1 MDSFSRYTSGNC
13 HKSAYDGV
21 FGAQQKLS
29 SLPPSTLAPR
39 LDEYAEIF
47 GGYQAAAAS
56 PPFSVFVL
64 DLPLDDGSNKLLR
77 EFDYAEVFGD
87 CEDVAFGS
95 TIEDLVRQCSG
106 GDRGYG
112 SSDYG
117 EDESWSPAQSG
128 SVSDEFDGLAESD
141 KSLRLSDDDGHL
153 RLSDDDGHQSLENP
167 TEHLNAFHNESSQS
181 NTAAMLV
188 GKSQVKNITA
198 LPGYTLTHYESP
210 VSWDG
215 EDESCSVSVL
225 DDLDL
230 DACKEYSRRVEK
242 QCSTFPA
249 NSVHRGSSA
258 PRSDLNHIEKHGNS
272 ASKPF
277 LSVSEISLRTK
288 PSRLPPPSRPPPALV
303 LKKGESDRLRS
314 KLNAS
319 KNASFSFDVEA
330 DVTLS
335 PDVRED
341 GNKNFQSKHER
352 AKESL
357 ERKDIRSHCAMTAE
371 EETSKGVRTS
381 SIKDEKLLK
390 SLGKETKVSIPYIEE
405 KMSAT
410 RDTED
415 ISGSYSNSSID
426 SCAGGVAWREET
438 EYFEV
443 IEKKVKVFKKDQG
456 LEEEWPRL
464 EMTSKQQKILKTTLH
479 DPKGF
484 REEVEPNK
492 MAHQCDSHQAVPD
505 SIQQFGDSGRLQKD
519 LTVIVEVLQEADG
532 NLSEVVV
539 DAKVEADRNLS
550 EVVVDGKVK
559 VSPKGMDTEK
569 VFIGDAILTKQNSV
583 CQGGLDDVERAETK
597 ERVKLRK
604 EPEGTKAASQVGFE
618 NETRKTHGPNENEMI
633 TKEAKKYEEHDKKL
647 YRVVGLGKFENQ
659 HLTCEDEKDELTYRN
674 AFHQVRDEKE
684 EKMGLKIKVTEERSG
699 DASRGHIAEVF
710 QTKGHTNLTSA
721 GALEEHSGHTEEIED
736 AERNEHEREVECDV
750 DNHVVFEE
758 NQLKAFDC
766 GRELDGAVA
775 TSGSGKHDDG
785 IVQLKAEP
793 NKSVYEAVSRVE
805 STSVKGKSKGFGKS
819 KNEFDGGS
827 IGSATINTLESSLLP
842 KKMKDLNIYA
852 SGMGIPCA
860 MADNVSSDFAY
871 GHERKKVVY
880 TEDDQ
885 GLPSKGTQFTSKGAD
900 ISDTFTPYKVMRE
913 STTNGTNVEDAS
925 SVLKHNGDTSFS
937 IKNSTHKIER
947 KGYIMKENLDTKD
960 QKTGERIRR
969 DIELENEHIKR
980 LEEEKERERERAKD
994 RMAVGKA
1001 DLESREKSYAEVHE
1015 RAEKAAVDR
1024 ATAEVRQRAMAGAR
1038 QRLEK
1043 ASTETKLRDERAAVE
1058 RATAEARQRAAEK
1071 SMAQK
1076 FAAEGHVRV
1085 ERPVSDRFQTSFRS
1099 ADMRQNSLASDIR
1112 SESTGISN
1120 SLRYSYS
1127 FPHVGADG
1135 ESPQRCKARLERYRR
1150 TAERAANALAEKNRR
1165 DLLAQREREEM
1176 NRVAETLD
1184 IEVKRWA
1191 NGKEGNLRALLST
1204 LQYILGPDS
1213 GWQPVPLTEVITS
1226 AAVKKAYR
1234 KATLCVHPDKLQ
1246 QRGAAIQQK
1255 YICEK
1260 VFDLLKEAWNK
1271 FNSEER

>member
-1 MDSFSRYTSGNC
+1 MDSISHSLKRSFTSTSNVAAFASD
-13 HKSAYDGV
+13 KLVYDGFFAGYRNSGRPALSPRPEDYSDV
-21 FGAQQKLS
+21 FSGFHASRSFSIPVLD
-29 SLPPSTLAPR
+29 LPAAGDDPALLHFCGGP
-39 LDEYAEIF
+39 DYAEIF
-47 GGYQAAAAS
+47 GDSGGEHFAAT
-56 PPFSVFVL
+56 F
-64 DLPLDDGSNKLLR
+64 
-77 EFDYAEVFGD
+77 
-87 CEDVAFGS
+87 
-95 TIEDLVRQCSG
+95 EDLIRQSAG
-106 GDRGYG
+106 GNG
-112 SSDYG
+112 SSVEPG
-117 EDESWSPAQSG
+117 SPAQSG
-128 SVSDEFDGLAESD
+128 SMSDEFDGLAESD
-141 KSLRLSDDDGHL
+141 KSLRLSDDDGH
-153 RLSDDDGHQSLENP
+153 QSLENS
-167 TEHLNAFHNESSQS
+167 TEQLNAFHNKSSPS
-181 NTAAMLV
+181 NTETLLV

-198 LPGYTLTHYESP
+198 LRGYTLNHYESP

-225 DDLDL
+225 DDLDH
-230 DACKEYSRRVEK
+230 DACKEYSKSVVDEK
-242 QCSTFPA
+242 QYSTFPA

-258 PRSDLNHIEKHGNS
+258 PRSDLNLSEKHGNS
-272 ASKPF
+272 ASKHF
-277 LSVSEISLRTK
+277 LSVSDISLRTK

-335 PDVRED
+335 PDGRED
-341 GNKNFQSKHER
+341 GNKNFQPKHER

-357 ERKDIRSHCAMTAE
+357 ERKDLMSNCAMTAE
-371 EETSKGVRTS
+371 EETSKAARARS

-390 SLGKETKVSIPYIEE
+390 SLGKETKVSIPFIEE

-410 RDTED
+410 RGTED

-426 SCAGGVAWREET
+426 SCAEGVAWREET

-443 IEKKVKVFKKDQG
+443 IQKKVKVSKKDQG
-456 LEEEWPRL
+456 LEEERALL
-464 EMTSKQQKILKTTLH
+464 EMTSKQQKILKTRLH
-479 DPKGF
+479 DPNGF

-492 MAHQCDSHQAVPD
+492 MAHQCDSHKAVPE
-505 SIQQFGDSGRLQKD
+505 SIQQFGDSERLQKD
-519 LTVIVEVLQEADG
+519 LTVTVEVLQEAEG

-539 DAKVEADRNLS
+539 DAKV
-550 EVVVDGKVK
+550 K
-559 VSPKGMDTEK
+559 VSPKGMDTEE
-569 VFIGDAILTKQNSV
+569 VFIVDATLIKQNTV

-604 EPEGTKAASQVGFE
+604 EPEGTKIASQEGYE
-618 NETRKTHGPNENEMI
+618 NETRKTHGPNGNETI
-633 TKEAKKYEEHDKKL
+633 TKEAKNYEEHDKKI
-647 YRVVGLGKFENQ
+647 YRVAGPGNFENQ
-659 HLTCEDEKDELTYRN
+659 HLTCEDEKDELKYRN
-674 AFHQVRDEKE
+674 VFQQVIDEKE
-684 EKMGLKIKVTEERSG
+684 EKMGLKIKITEERSG
-699 DASRGHIAEVF
+699 DASRGRIVEIL
-710 QTKGHTNLTSA
+710 QTKGHTNLNSD
-721 GALEEHSGHTEEIED
+721 GALEELSGHTEEIED
-736 AERNEHEREVECDV
+736 AERNEHEREVEWDM
-750 DNHVVFEE
+750 DNHVIFEE

-775 TSGSGKHDDG
+775 ITGSGKHDDEE

-793 NKSVYEAVSRVE
+793 NKSIYEAVSRVE

-819 KNEFDGGS
+819 KNESDGGS
-827 IGSATINTLESSLLP
+827 IDSATINTLESSLLP
-842 KKMKDLNIYA
+842 KQMADLNIYA
-852 SGMGIPCA
+852 RGMGIPCV
-860 MADNVSSDFAY
+860 MGDNVSSDFAY
-871 GHERKKVVY
+871 GLERKKVVY
-880 TEDDQ
+880 TEDD
-885 GLPSKGTQFTSKGAD
+885 GTQFMNKGAD
-900 ISDTFTPYKVMRE
+900 ISDTFTPYQVMRE
-913 STTNGTNVEDAS
+913 STTNGRNVEDAS

-937 IKNSTHKIER
+937 IKNSTHRIER
-947 KGYIMKENLDTKD
+947 KGYIMKEKLDMKD

-1001 DLESREKSYAEVHE
+1001 DLESRDKSYAEVHE
-1015 RAEKAAVDR
+1015 RAEKATVDR

-1127 FPHVGADG
+1127 FPHVGTDG

-1246 QRGAAIQQK
+1246 QRGATIQQK

-1260 VFDLLKEAWNK
+1260 VFDLLKVRN
-1271 FNSEER
+1271 